1 MVVGLGFSVIS
12 KSILFSLEVF
22 MCGFWL
28 NIIRFSVLVKVK
40 IVVLLELK
48 I

>member
-1 MVVGLGFSVIS
+1 MGLGFFVIS
-12 KSILFSLEVF
+12 KSVLFSLEVF
-22 MCGFWL
+22 TCGFWL
-28 NIIRFSVLVKVK
+28 NIIRLSVLVKVE

>member
-1 MVVGLGFSVIS
+1 MGLGFSVIS
-12 KSILFSLEVF
+12 KSVLFSLEVF
-22 MCGFWL
+22 MYGFWL
-28 NIIRFSVLVKVK
+28 NIIRFSVLVKVE

>member
-1 MVVGLGFSVIS
+1 MGLGFSVIS
-12 KSILFSLEVF
+12 KSVLFSLEAF

-28 NIIRFSVLVKVK
+28 NIIRFSVPVKVE
-40 IVVLLELK
+40 IVDLLELK

>member
-1 MVVGLGFSVIS
+1 MGLGFSVIS
-12 KSILFSLEVF
+12 KSVLFSLEVF
-22 MCGFWL
+22 MCGFWT
-28 NIIRFSVLVKVK
+28 NIIRFSVLVKVE

>member
-1 MVVGLGFSVIS
+1 MGLGFSVIS
-12 KSILFSLEVF
+12 KSVLFSLEVF
-22 MCGFWL
+22 MCGFWI
-28 NIIRFSVLVKVK
+28 NIIWFSVLVKVE